1 MLNALLVLT
10 HLKLTSWV
18 GNIMI
23 PIYSLGNQSTERLN
37 NLLKVIAEPGF
48 EPRKLAP
55 EAVLPSL

>member
-1 MLNALLVLT
+1 
-10 HLKLTSWV
+10 
-18 GNIMI
+18 MI